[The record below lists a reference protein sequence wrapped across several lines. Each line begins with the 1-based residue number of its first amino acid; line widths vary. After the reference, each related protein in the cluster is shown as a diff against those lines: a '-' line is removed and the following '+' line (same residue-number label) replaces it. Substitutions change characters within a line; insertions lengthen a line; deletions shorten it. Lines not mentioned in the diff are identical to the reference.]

1 MSPNPSDQ
9 TPSPMSPQAGQAAE
23 QFETAY
29 AKLQQAVSQLEQ
41 GNLTLSQSLQAY
53 EQGVRWLKTCYQGL
67 QEVEQQ
73 IRILTKVDAD
83 GQVQWEAFD
92 ASASAEQ
99 VDGASRR
106 TATTA
111 AKKTGTSNVSDD
123 GAERPKRRSRSSN
136 PDDPSGS
143 DNSGQVT
150 QPRLF

>member
-1 MSPNPSDQ
+1 MNQNQPDQPDLSAQPPS
-9 TPSPMSPQAGQAAE
+9 GKAAQ

-29 AKLQQAVSQLEQ
+29 AQLQQAVSQLEQ
-41 GNLTLSQSLQAY
+41 GNLTLSQSLEAY

-83 GQVQWEAFD
+83 GQVQWEPFD
-92 ASASAEQ
+92 ASASTEQ
-99 VDGASRR
+99 VDASARR
-106 TATTA
+106 TSATG
-111 AKKTGTSNVSDD
+111 AKKSGTATGSDD
-123 GAERPKRRSRSSN
+123 GSERPKRRSRPSN
-136 PDDPSGS
+136 PDDPTGS

>member
-1 MSPNPSDQ
+1 MSQNQADQ
-9 TPSPMSPQAGQAAE
+9 SSTPLSPQAGQAAE
-23 QFETAY
+23 QFESAY
-29 AKLQQAVSQLEQ
+29 AKLQQSVSQLEQ

-99 VDGASRR
+99 VEGASRR
-106 TATTA
+106 TSTA
-111 AKKTGTSNVSDD
+111 GTKKTGTSTVGDD
-123 GAERPKRRSRSSN
+123 GGERPKRRSRSSN
-136 PDDPSGS
+136 PDDPTGS

>member
-1 MSPNPSDQ
+1 MSQNQADKSS
-9 TPSPMSPQAGQAAE
+9 TPLSPQAGQAAE
-23 QFETAY
+23 QFESAY
-29 AKLQQAVSQLEQ
+29 AKLQQSVSQLEQ

-99 VDGASRR
+99 VDGAARR
-106 TATTA
+106 TSTPEV
-111 AKKTGTSNVSDD
+111 KKTAVSDER
-123 GAERPKRRSRSSN
+123 GERPKRRSRSAA
-136 PDDPSGS
+136 PDDSSGS

>member
-1 MSPNPSDQ
+1 MNQNQPEQPDSSTPLPS
-9 TPSPMSPQAGQAAE
+9 GKAAQ

-29 AKLQQAVSQLEQ
+29 AQLQQAVSQLEQ
-41 GNLTLSQSLQAY
+41 GHLTLSQSLEAY

-83 GQVQWEAFD
+83 GQVQWEPFD

-99 VDGASRR
+99 VDAAARR
-106 TATTA
+106 TSTTGV
-111 AKKTGTSNVSDD
+111 KKSGTSNGADD
-123 GAERPKRRSRSSN
+123 GERPKRCSRTTN
-136 PDDPSGS
+136 PDDPTGS

>member
-1 MSPNPSDQ
+1 MSQNQADQ
-9 TPSPMSPQAGQAAE
+9 SSTPLSPQAGQAAE
-23 QFETAY
+23 QFESAY
-29 AKLQQAVSQLEQ
+29 AKLQQSVSQLEQ

-92 ASASAEQ
+92 ASASAEH
-99 VDGASRR
+99 VEGAAPRASA
-106 TATTA
+106 TKKSATT
-111 AKKTGTSNVSDD
+111 SDEPS
-123 GAERPKRRSRSSN
+123 ERPKRRPRTPAPEDSASPDN
-136 PDDPSGS
+136 PS
-143 DNSGQVT
+143 QVT

>member
-1 MSPNPSDQ
+1 MSQDPADPNPSAL
-9 TPSPMSPQAGQAAE
+9 PPQAGQAAE

-83 GQVQWEAFD
+83 GQVHWEAFD
-92 ASASAEQ
+92 ASASSQQ
-99 VDGASRR
+99 VEGSAPRAS
-106 TATTA
+106 A
-111 AKKTGTSNVSDD
+111 AKKSSPSAANPADAT
-123 GAERPKRRSRSSN
+123 ERPKRRARNSGS
-136 PDDPSGS
+136 DDSSGS
-143 DNSGQVT
+143 DNPGQVT

>member
-1 MSPNPSDQ
+1 MSPNPSEQ
-9 TPSPMSPQAGQAAE
+9 PPTPLSAQAGQAAE

-53 EQGVRWLKTCYQGL
+53 EQGVRWLKTCYLGL

-92 ASASAEQ
+92 ASASTEQ
-99 VDGASRR
+99 VDPATRR
-106 TATTA
+106 TSTSSVKKSGTATS
-111 AKKTGTSNVSDD
+111 GDD
-123 GAERPKRRSRSSN
+123 NGDRPKRRSRTSSS
-136 PDDPSGS
+136 DDPPGS